1 MRVYFDNAAS
11 TPLAPEVLEAMMPYF
26 TEIQGNP
33 SSIHHHGRQVR
44 AAVETAR
51 TTIAELIGASPSE
64 IFFTG
69 GGTEADNMAIRGSV
83 SSFGLKHAISTE
95 IEHHAVTHTLEYLEK
110 EGKIRFHKLSTDRRG
125 NIDLKQLEGL
135 LALND
140 SPSLVSLMHAN
151 NEIGTMIN
159 LQEIGDLCKK
169 YKALFHSDTV
179 QTMGHV
185 AFNLREL
192 PVHFVTGA
200 AHKFNGPKGI
210 GFLYVKED
218 IKIPAMITGG
228 SQERNMRAGTENVPG
243 IIGMAKALQMAYE
256 HLEEKTSH
264 LLKLK
269 NYLKNRLESEI
280 PGIQFNGETESE
292 NSLATVLNVRFPG
305 IDEESMLL
313 YSLDIYQISASGG
326 SACTSG
332 SNVGSHVLKGIGL
345 STVEAA
351 NSIRFSFGYQN
362 NLSEIDYLIEKLKQ
376 ILISVTH

>member
-51 TTIAELIGASPSE
+51 TTIAELIGANPSE

-83 SSFGLKHAISTE
+83 FSYDLKHAISTE
-95 IEHHAVTHTLEYLEK
+95 IEHHAVTHTLESLEK
-110 EGKIRFHKLSTDRRG
+110 EGKIHFHKLSTDKRG
-125 NIDLKQLEGL
+125 NIDLNQLEGL

-159 LQEIGDLCKK
+159 LKEIGELCKK
-169 YKALFHSDTV
+169 YGALFHSDTV

-218 IKIPAMITGG
+218 FKIPAMITGG

-256 HLEEKTSH
+256 QLEEKTNH

-280 PGIQFNGETESE
+280 PGIQFNGETEPE
-292 NSLATVLNVRFPG
+292 KSLATVLNVCFPG
-305 IDEESMLL
+305 TDEESMLL
-313 YSLDIYQISASGG
+313 YSLDIYQVSASGG

-345 STVEAA
+345 STIEAA

-376 ILISVTH
+376 ILIPVIR